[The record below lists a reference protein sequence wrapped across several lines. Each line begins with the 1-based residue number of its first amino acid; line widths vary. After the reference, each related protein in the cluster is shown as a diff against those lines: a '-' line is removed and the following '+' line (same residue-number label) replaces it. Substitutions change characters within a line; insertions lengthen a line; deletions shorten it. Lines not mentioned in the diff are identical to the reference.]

1 MAHVVWDWN
10 GTLLADMDA
19 TVDSVNVVMTEFGA
33 PQITAA
39 DYALHY
45 RRPVRDFY
53 EHLLGRQ
60 LDQPTWARIDEVW
73 HDHYHA
79 QLDTIPLADQAID
92 VLDALAAAGHSQ
104 SLLSMWWHDL
114 LLSECHKRD
123 IAHWFARIDGNVS
136 GVGDRKSTSLTGH
149 LEALGL
155 DARSPDRDVVVIGDT
170 LDDAEAAH
178 NSGARAIL
186 VTFTTHPDRLSRA
199 GVPMIDSL
207 LDLLSH
213 VSKT

>member
-10 GTLLADMDA
+10 GTLLADLAA

-33 PQITAA
+33 PQITAS

-53 EHLLGRQ
+53 QHLLDRR
-60 LDQPTWARIDEVW
+60 LDQSTWARIDEVW

-79 QLDTIPLADQAID
+79 QLDAIPLADQALV

-114 LLSECHKRD
+114 LVNECNKRD
-123 IAHWFARIDGNVS
+123 IAHWFKRIDGNVS
-136 GVGDRKSTSLTGH
+136 GVGDTKSTSLTTH

-155 DARSPDRDVVVIGDT
+155 NTPSADHDVVVVGDT
-170 LDDAEAAH
+170 LDDAEAAN

-186 VTFTTHPDRLSRA
+186 VTSTTHPDRLSSA
-199 GVPMIDSL
+199 GVPVIDSFS
-207 LDLLSH
+207 DLLTH
-213 VSKT
+213 VSRT